1 MLWSVKLEGRSHLTL
16 LAWDIELHNLEF
28 VLLGFSLK
36 ALVWNVPPFG
46 MLMYILCPCVWEPVC
61 FLSLQ
66 GNLDFN
72 VLGLKTPGTLKLD

>member
-1 MLWSVKLEGRSHLTL
+1 MTR
-16 LAWDIELHNLEF
+16 DIELHNLEF

-36 ALVWNVPPFG
+36 ALVQNVPPFG
-46 MLMYILCPCVWEPVC
+46 ILMYILCPRVWEPVC

-72 VLGLKTPGTLKLD
+72 VLRLKTPGTFKVGLDIF